1 MLIFIWLVSGWY
13 IEGKVLVKV
22 EKMLSTFVDLEKMSM
37 LIQFC
42 KFITIITQVN
52 VSLSLLLPK

>member
-52 VSLSLLLPK
+52 VSLSLLFPK